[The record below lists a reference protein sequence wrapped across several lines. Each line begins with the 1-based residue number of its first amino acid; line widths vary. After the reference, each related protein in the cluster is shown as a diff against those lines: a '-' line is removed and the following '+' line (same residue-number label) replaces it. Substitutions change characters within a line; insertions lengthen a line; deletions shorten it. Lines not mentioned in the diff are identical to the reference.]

1 MAFHF
6 IVMKITKIKENY
18 VFRRAYNKAA
28 SFVGPFAVIY
38 IMKNRGLG
46 IRLGITTGKK
56 IGKAVFRNRAR
67 RVITAA
73 FRECLPKIS
82 GNFDI
87 VIVARP
93 RILTVKSTNV
103 TESFMKLFRASG
115 IFEGG
120 ENNA

>member
-6 IVMKITKIKENY
+6 IEMKITKVKENY
-18 VFRRAYNKAA
+18 LFRRAYNRAA
-28 SFVGPFAVIY
+28 SFVGPYTVVY

-56 IGKAVFRNRAR
+56 IGKAVCRNRAR

-73 FRECLPKIS
+73 FRECISNIS

-87 VIVARP
+87 IIVARP
-93 RILTVKSTNV
+93 KILNVKSNCV
-103 TESFMKLFRASG
+103 AQSLKKLFTDAG
-115 IFEGG
+115 ISAVEKNG
-120 ENNA
+120 